1 MWRGK
6 SLVQIQVH
14 DVDAEIA
21 GASFADQRIHVGA
34 IHVEQRAFGMQD
46 VGDLV
51 NLTFKHADRGRVG
64 QHERRGFFIDQ
75 LFQFGEVDH
84 AMRCWT

>member
-1 MWRGK
+1 M
-6 SLVQIQVH
+6 QIQVH

-21 GASFADQRIHVGA
+21 GARLADQSIHVGA

-51 NLTFKHADRGRVG
+51 NLTFKHADGGRIRE
-64 QHERRGFFIDQ
+64 HERSGFFVDQ
-75 LFQFGEVDH
+75 LLQLGQGRPCH
-84 AMRCWT
+84 GCWT